1 MTAGRCVDPVPASDS
16 DRGVRAKRRRAWLK
30 LSLGLFAL
38 LVLNIAAFWF
48 VGLPSVQ
55 DFLRNLAGS
64 VFVGSFVLAFITNFT
79 VAVPIPYNPIVFQ
92 MMQATAMP
100 WLVAITTA
108 AGATLGETSGF
119 LAGRAGRG
127 SFQGTRFARWTA
139 RQLQHPKRAFWLL
152 FLVSAPPFPAFD
164 VAGLVAGAV
173 GVSARIFYPA
183 VFLGRLAR
191 FLLFAAAA
199 TWMFGQ

>member
-1 MTAGRCVDPVPASDS
+1 MDPTAPPSSGREL
-16 DRGVRAKRRRAWLK
+16 RARRRRSWLK
-30 LSLGLFAL
+30 LSLGLLAL
-38 LVLNIAAFWF
+38 LALNIAAFWSF
-48 VGLPSVQ
+48 GLPSVQ
-55 DFLRNLAGS
+55 DFLRNLEGS
-64 VFVGSFVLAFITNFT
+64 VFFGSFVLAFITNFT
-79 VAVPIPYNPIVFQ
+79 VAVPIPYNPIIFQ

-127 SFQGTRFARWTA
+127 SFQGTRFAEWTA

-173 GVSARIFYPA
+173 GVSARVFYPA

-191 FLLFAAAA
+191 FMLFAAAA